1 MWGSWQPYAQES
13 WPWQGPF
20 LVAGEAGASA
30 WDKRL
35 QCHPHPLGITQQL
48 RFTSMVARFL
58 HKNSQLQIFSLPPL
72 QVVSLQLQS
81 LYRFALQIPHSS
93 LHPPS
98 EPQTLI
104 TGWGTQGYD
113 MEISLCPA
121 CHRHS
126 PTIAPKGSL
135 LSQVIS
141 PPIWGLPRCRNLP
154 FPSATPN

>member
-1 MWGSWQPYAQES
+1 
-13 WPWQGPF
+13 
-20 LVAGEAGASA
+20 
-30 WDKRL
+30 
-35 QCHPHPLGITQQL
+35 
-48 RFTSMVARFL
+48 MVARFL
-58 HKNSQLQIFSLPPL
+58 HKNSLLQIFSLPPPPPSG
-72 QVVSLQLQS
+72 SLLTICS
-81 LYRFALQIPHSS
+81 PLTGFLPKSHIPASIPH
-93 LHPPS
+93 LNHRH
-98 EPQTLI
+98 I

-141 PPIWGLPRCRNLP
+141 PPIRGLSRCRNLP